1 LNPEGLVIHLSPS
14 VNSQSTDKSVSAG
27 GVIDMDHRDKNME
40 SGVAATGNGR
50 SRSQRFEEAK
60 NAVANRLHHAAG
72 ALRNAVGGT
81 PESESGVGR
90 YGYQAS
96 HWLDESAE
104 YVRRF
109 DYQQADAE
117 FREYVRRNPA
127 RCLVIAGVAGVVLGA
142 LVTRR

>member
-1 LNPEGLVIHLSPS
+1 MMDYR
-14 VNSQSTDKSVSAG
+14 DKS
-27 GVIDMDHRDKNME
+27 ME
-40 SGVAATGNGR
+40 SGVASKGNGP
-50 SRSQRFEEAK
+50 SKSQRFEEAK
-60 NAVANRLHHAAG
+60 NAVANRLHDAAG
-72 ALRNAVGGT
+72 ALRDAVGGA

-104 YVRRF
+104 YIRRF

-127 RCLVIAGVAGVVLGA
+127 RCLVIAGVAGALLGA
-142 LVTRR
+142 VMARR